1 MSRLFTLFF
10 AVLIAAWGLSS
21 CQSSKIAY
29 GNSYYFKQTPKAV
42 DAPAP
47 KEKAMVASVQPQSVA
62 PVSAEDKITQ
72 SAQRVAAMGETQATL
87 KTSMKDEAMS
97 RAEKRSI
104 KQEARVN
111 KRQMRREMK
120 TLVREYK
127 AAPKAVQEKMAEQAI
142 SGNTRTGLIV
152 GIIGIVLLIVSGAT
166 GAGAVLYTIG
176 SILVLAGLILILLD
190 LLD

>member
-1 MSRLFTLFF
+1 MSRSFTIFF
-10 AVLIAAWGLSS
+10 AILIAAWGMSS

-47 KEKAMVASVQPQSVA
+47 REKAMVASVQPESIA
-62 PVSAEDKITQ
+62 PTSAEERITR
-72 SAQRVAAMGETQATL
+72 SAERVAAIAESQATL
-87 KTSMKDEAMS
+87 KASMKEESVS
-97 RAEKRSI
+97 RAEKKSLR
-104 KQEARVN
+104 QEARVN
-111 KRQMRREMK
+111 KREMRREMK

-127 AAPKAVQEKMAEQAI
+127 AAPDAVQEKMAEQV

-176 SILVLAGLILILLD
+176 SILVLVGLILILLD